1 MNERKKKSE
10 LIFSLT
16 GCSLGF
22 VRLIPFQKRRR
33 PHLSSTT
40 GREKREEWR
49 ENISSE
55 RLEWT
60 EEMRRERE
68 RERGS
73 HNKERACF
81 PIGCICPFDLILSKI
96 FTPFKQAIKRFLSL
110 SLSLQGQ
117 PVIVEVDQWQ
127 CKNRGERAFIGK
139 EKLSCRGG

>member
-1 MNERKKKSE
+1 MERE
-10 LIFSLT
+10 YI
-16 GCSLGF
+16 
-22 VRLIPFQKRRR
+22 
-33 PHLSSTT
+33 
-40 GREKREEWR
+40 EWKIR
-49 ENISSE
+49 MDGGDE
-55 RLEWT
+55 T
-60 EEMRRERE
+60 RE

-81 PIGCICPFDLILSKI
+81 PIGCICPIDLILSKI

-139 EKLSCRGG
+139 EKLSCRGGWHSSVQSLSLSHSFFISLYRTQPHTYSGIRMRYC